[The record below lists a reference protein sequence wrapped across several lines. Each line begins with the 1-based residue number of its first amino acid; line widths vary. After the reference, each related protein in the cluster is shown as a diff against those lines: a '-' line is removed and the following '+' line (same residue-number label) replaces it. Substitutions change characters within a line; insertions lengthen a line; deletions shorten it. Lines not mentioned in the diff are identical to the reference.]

1 MRDAVLERSREELVC
16 ERMVVPIHADRTE
29 DVERSGCLLLKT
41 ARTAIGGGFFEESP
55 SERRLATELKGSDS
69 NPSLGGRLEVSM
81 SGCDV
86 RGLSSEPDGDADVV
100 VVDQ

>member
-55 SERRLATELKGSDS
+55 SERRLATELKGSCWRYD
-69 NPSLGGRLEVSM
+69 E
-81 SGCDV
+81 SGYEERFDWDLAAV
-86 RGLSSEPDGDADVV
+86 EPE
-100 VVDQ
+100 